1 MAVIIL
7 KGDDSAPAL
16 LLWLTA
22 LEVNDLNK
30 QHRWANA
37 SVLGAFQRT
46 QLTHITFAFTNIII
60 KKIKKKSLRS
70 FEILADSHAIS

>member
-1 MAVIIL
+1 MAVINL

-37 SVLGAFQRT
+37 SVLGAFQGKLIP
-46 QLTHITFAFTNIII
+46 QLTHITFAFTFIT
-60 KKIKKKSLRS
+60 IKKKNVTL
-70 FEILADSHAIS
+70 I